1 MGEIGRDRTEFLS
14 EMTYCDILL
23 IQRGYRRRNVLQY
36 QLQRLQA
43 YGAFFCMS
51 GTNKKPSEWIDLY
64 FDHYKGCEGRL
75 LSEDDKE
82 ELQSM
87 MREINKRKKKENDGN

>member
-1 MGEIGRDRTEFLS
+1 MGEIGRDRREYLY
-14 EMTYCDILL
+14 EMSYCDIVL

-51 GTNKKPSEWIDLY
+51 GANKKPSEWIDLY
-64 FDHYKGCEGRL
+64 FDHYKGSEGQL

-82 ELQSM
+82 ELLGM
-87 MREINKRKKKENDGN
+87 MRDINNKKKKKEE